1 MAWGR
6 QKASGCGVAWLALV
20 VALLALYV
28 AWSAYRRTG
37 GDLGQLVQFE
47 RGEAEV
53 PTAETADWR
62 DSLEQARKRL
72 LAWRPEVE
80 DDGDVE
86 AVRRD
91 VAEIRANLE
100 RAYRGAGA
108 EAREKWRTLDAEL
121 KRLEDQLREGSSRA
135 KETLD
140 SLLDKM
146 RG

>member
-6 QKASGCGVAWLALV
+6 QKTNGCGVAWLALM

-28 AWSAYRRTG
+28 AWSAYKRTG
-37 GDLGQLVQFE
+37 GNLDQLVRLG
-47 RGEAEV
+47 RGEAETPAV
-53 PTAETADWR
+53 ETADWR
-62 DSLEQARKRL
+62 DSLERARERL
-72 LAWRPEVE
+72 LAKRPEVE
-80 DDGDVE
+80 GQGDFE
-86 AVRRD
+86 AVGRD

-100 RAYRGAGA
+100 RAYHGAGA

-121 KRLEDQLREGSSRA
+121 GRLESQLREGSSRA

>member
-6 QKASGCGVAWLALV
+6 QKSGGGGLALLALI

-37 GDLGQLVQFE
+37 GDLDGLV
-47 RGEAEV
+47 RLDRSEAET
-53 PTAETADWR
+53 PSDWR

-72 LAWRPEVE
+72 LARRP
-80 DDGDVE
+80 DVE
-86 AVRRD
+86 GEQDLEQVRRD
-91 VAEIRANLE
+91 VAEIRESLE
-100 RAYRGAGA
+100 KAYRNAGAG
-108 EAREKWRTLDAEL
+108 AREKWRALDGEL
-121 KRLEDQLREGSSRA
+121 ERLESQLREGSSRA

-146 RG
+146 RT